1 MTTDFGEIGRLALAT
16 GGVVSL
22 DARAVQ
28 ASVAVT
34 EKAGPGDWARPTPC
48 GDWTLDQL
56 LAHMTRQ
63 HDGFAAAAAGNGA
76 DPAAWRPRPP
86 AADPVTEYVA
96 AAGRVLAAFAADGVL
111 DRDFALPEID
121 PAATFP
127 AALAISF
134 HFIDYVV
141 HGWDVART
149 LGLDYQ
155 VEPDLLGVALAV
167 GRAVPDDDRTRRRP
181 GAAFAP
187 PVSAPEGASPVDQVV
202 AQLGRPPGWAAD
214 WSAG

>member
-1 MTTDFGEIGRLALAT
+1 MTDFGEIGRLILSA
-16 GGVVSL
+16 GGIVAL

-34 EKAGPGDWARPTPC
+34 DQAGPADLVRPTPC
-48 GDWTLDQL
+48 GGWTLDQL
-56 LAHMTRQ
+56 LAHMAGQ
-63 HDGFAAAAAGNGA
+63 HDGFAAAA
-76 DPAAWRPRPP
+76 
-86 AADPVTEYVA
+86 
-96 AAGRVLAAFAADGVL
+96 GRVQAAFAADGVL
-111 DRDFALPEID
+111 DRDFTLPEID

-155 VEPDLLGVALAV
+155 LEPDLLGVALAV
-167 GRAVPDDDRTRRRP
+167 AAAVPDDDRTRRRP

-187 PVSAPEGASPVDQVV
+187 RVSAPAGAGPLDQVM
-202 AQLGRPPGWAAD
+202 ALLGRPPGW
-214 WSAG
+214 SAGPPAG

>member
-1 MTTDFGEIGRLALAT
+1 
-16 GGVVSL
+16 
-22 DARAVQ
+22 
-28 ASVAVT
+28 
-34 EKAGPGDWARPTPC
+34 
-48 GDWTLDQL
+48 
-56 LAHMTRQ
+56 
-63 HDGFAAAAAGNGA
+63 
-76 DPAAWRPRPP
+76 
-86 AADPVTEYVA
+86 
-96 AAGRVLAAFAADGVL
+96 VLAAFAADGVL

-141 HGWDVART
+141 HGWDVARA

-155 VEPDLLGVALAV
+155 LEPDLLGVALAV
-167 GRAVPDDDRTRRRP
+167 AGAVPDDDRTRRRP

-187 PVSAPEGASPVDQVV
+187 PVSAPAGASPVDQVV

>member
-1 MTTDFGEIGRLALAT
+1 MTDFGEIGRLVLAA
-16 GGVVSL
+16 GGIVSL

-34 EKAGPGDWARPTPC
+34 DKAGPDDLARPTPC
-48 GDWTLDQL
+48 GDWTLDEL

-76 DPAAWRPRPP
+76 DPAAWRPRAP
-86 AADPVTEYVA
+86 AADPAAGPVNEYVA

-111 DRDFALPEID
+111 DRDFTLPEID

-149 LGLDYQ
+149 LGLGYQ
-155 VEPDLLGVALAV
+155 LEPDLLGVALAV
-167 GRAVPDDDRTRRRP
+167 AAAVPDDDRTRRRP

-187 PVSAPEGASPVDQVV
+187 PVSAPAGASPIDQVV
-202 AQLGRPPGWAAD
+202 ALLGRPPGW
-214 WSAG
+214 SAG

>member
-1 MTTDFGEIGRLALAT
+1 
-16 GGVVSL
+16 
-22 DARAVQ
+22 
-28 ASVAVT
+28 
-34 EKAGPGDWARPTPC
+34 
-48 GDWTLDQL
+48 
-56 LAHMTRQ
+56 MTRQ
-63 HDGFAAAAAGNGA
+63 HDGFAAAAAGTGA
-76 DPAAWRPRPP
+76 DPAAWRRRP
-86 AADPVTEYVA
+86 AEADPVTEYVA
-96 AAGRVLAAFAADGVL
+96 AAARVLAAFAADGVL

-155 VEPDLLGVALAV
+155 LDPDLLGVALAV
-167 GRAVPDDDRTRRRP
+167 AGAVPDDDRTRRRP

-187 PVSAPEGASPVDQVV
+187 PVSAPGRASPIDQVV
-202 AQLGRPPGWAAD
+202 AQLGRPPGWSAD